1 MSLSHMSMDLV
12 MDKKVPSVQDDHKVL
27 QDLKERKESKES
39 MDNVCHYQ
47 KSMKYW
53 KKTMDQIYSM
63 YPDTR

>member
-12 MDKKVPSVQDDHKVL
+12 MDKKEPSVHDDRKVRKDL
-27 QDLKERKESKES
+27 QGGKEEGE
-39 MDNVCHYQ
+39 HYQ

>member
-12 MDKKVPSVQDDHKVL
+12 MDKKVPSVQDDLK
-27 QDLKERKESKES
+27 DLKEGKEEE
-39 MDNVCHYQ
+39 DHYQ

>member
-1 MSLSHMSMDLV
+1 MSLSHMSMNLV
-12 MDKKVPSVQDDHKVL
+12 VDKKDTSVQDHKVL
-27 QDLKERKESKES
+27 QDLKGEEEESI
-39 MDNVCHYQ
+39 DDVCHYQ

>member
-1 MSLSHMSMDLV
+1 MSMDLV
-12 MDKKVPSVQDDHKVL
+12 MDKKEPSVHDH
-27 QDLKERKESKES
+27 QESKEKEGKEEGE
-39 MDNVCHYQ
+39 HYH

>member
-12 MDKKVPSVQDDHKVL
+12 MDKKEPSVQDDLKGSKGH
-27 QDLKERKESKES
+27 KEREEG
-39 MDNVCHYQ
+39 DHYK

-53 KKTMDQIYSM
+53 EKTMDQIYSM